1 MPNKKRFNLD
11 LLKNFWS
18 IAKLYWF
25 SEQKWRARG
34 LLLLVI
40 VLLATF
46 TVFNL
51 LLTNQRA
58 EFISALSAQDS
69 DRFWQSIIQFF
80 GTVVVAVPF
89 VSSYSF
95 VRQKLSIFWR
105 RWMTH
110 SFMKSYLGDRSF
122 YKISYHPEIDN
133 PDQRIAQDIKSFT
146 DQSLSFLV
154 IILNATFQLFGFSAL
169 LWSIS
174 KPLVFFVVIYAIA
187 GTVITTGV
195 FGKVLIGINF
205 EQLKREANFRFG
217 LIRIRE
223 NAESIAFYGGEKQEL
238 QQANHLFSDVFDN
251 FNRLIQWQLYL
262 DIFRNSYE
270 FITFALPSI
279 IIGRRV
285 LSGELE
291 IGVIT
296 QAGTAFV
303 IILSSLTL
311 IVTQLDRLTEFA
323 AGINRLSTFSAIIES
338 PPEVPEGEST
348 IDTFAIESSPGVP
361 EGESTIDTFAGELET
376 GRITKAGTAF
386 AVILSS
392 LTLIVNQLGRLR
404 EFAAGINRLSTSSVA
419 IESSSEVSE
428 GESTIDTFTIE
439 SSLEVPESESTIDTF
454 AIESSTEV
462 PEGESTI
469 DTVAKSGLALE
480 HLTLK
485 TPNYQRTLVRDI
497 SLEIPSGNGLL
508 IMGASG
514 SGKSSILR
522 AIAGLW
528 NSGTGAIYR
537 PKLNEILFLPQ
548 KPYMVLGSLRQQLLY
563 PQTNLDISDVEI
575 QQVLEKVN
583 LPELAE
589 RFGGLDAVENWSQ
602 VLSVGEQQRVA
613 FARLFLTKPNYVILD
628 EATSALDVPSEEL
641 LYQQLQETSTTF
653 ISVGHRP
660 TLKNYHQQLLEI
672 TADESWQLKPITT

>member
-1 MPNKKRFNLD
+1 MLNKKKFNLD

-18 IAKLYWF
+18 IAQLYWF

-40 VLLATF
+40 VLLGTF

-51 LLTNQRA
+51 FLTNQRA
-58 EFISALSAQDS
+58 EFISALSAQNP
-69 DRFWQSIIQFF
+69 DRFWRSIIEFF
-80 GTVVVAVPF
+80 STVVIAVPF

-95 VRQKLSIFWR
+95 FRQKLSIFWR

-110 SFMKSYLGDRSF
+110 SFMKNYLSDRSF
-122 YKISYHPEIDN
+122 YQISYHPEIDN

-146 DQSLSFLV
+146 DQSLRFLV
-154 IILNATFQLFGFSAL
+154 IILNAIFQLFGFSAL

-174 KPLVFFVVIYAIA
+174 KPLVFFVVGYAIA

-195 FGKVLIGINF
+195 FGKALVGINF

-223 NAESIAFYGGEKQEL
+223 HAESIAFYGGEEQEL
-238 QQANHLFSDVFDN
+238 QQATNLFTDVFNN
-251 FNRLIQWQLYL
+251 FNRLIKWELYL

-270 FITFALPSI
+270 FITWALPAI
-279 IIGRRV
+279 IIGPRV

-296 QAGTAFV
+296 QAATAFS
-303 IILSSLTL
+303 IILGSLTL
-311 IVTQLDRLTEFA
+311 IVNQLDRLTEFA
-323 AGINRLSTFSAIIES
+323 AGINRLSTFSVAIKS

-348 IDTFAIESSPGVP
+348 IDT
-361 EGESTIDTFAGELET
+361 
-376 GRITKAGTAF
+376 IT
-386 AVILSS
+386 
-392 LTLIVNQLGRLR
+392 NYRLG
-404 EFAAGINRLSTSSVA
+404 I
-419 IESSSEVSE
+419 
-428 GESTIDTFTIE
+428 
-439 SSLEVPESESTIDTF
+439 
-454 AIESSTEV
+454 
-462 PEGESTI
+462 
-469 DTVAKSGLALE
+469 E

-508 IMGASG
+508 IMGPSG

-522 AIAGLW
+522 AIAGFW

-537 PKLNEILFLPQ
+537 PELNEILFLPQ

-563 PQTNLDISDVEI
+563 PQTNLDISDIEI
-575 QQVLEKVN
+575 QEVLARVN
-583 LPELAE
+583 LAKLAE
-589 RFGGLDAVENWSQ
+589 RFGGLDVVENWSQ

-628 EATSALDVPSEEL
+628 EATSALDVPTEEI
-641 LYQQLQETSTTF
+641 LYQQLQETSITF

-672 TADESWQLKPITT
+672 TANESWKLKAITTLNKSP

>member
-1 MPNKKRFNLD
+1 MLNKKKFNLD

-18 IAKLYWF
+18 IAQLYWF

-40 VLLATF
+40 VLLGTF

-51 LLTNQRA
+51 FLTNQRA
-58 EFISALSAQDS
+58 EFISALSAQNPE
-69 DRFWQSIIQFF
+69 RFWRSIIGFF
-80 GTVVVAVPF
+80 STVVIAVPF

-95 VRQKLSIFWR
+95 FRQKLSVFWR

-110 SFMKSYLGDRSF
+110 SFMKNYLSDRSF
-122 YKISYHPEIDN
+122 YQISYHPEIDN

-146 DQSLSFLV
+146 DQSLRFLV
-154 IILNATFQLFGFSAL
+154 IILNAIFQLFGFSAL

-174 KPLVFFVVIYAIA
+174 KPLVFFVVGYAIA

-195 FGKVLIGINF
+195 FGKALVGINF

-223 NAESIAFYGGEKQEL
+223 NAESIAFYGGEEQEL
-238 QQANHLFSDVFDN
+238 QQATNLFTDVFNN
-251 FNRLIQWQLYL
+251 FNRLIKWELYL
-262 DIFRNSYE
+262 DIFRNSYD
-270 FITFALPSI
+270 FITWALPSI
-279 IIGRRV
+279 IIGPRV

-296 QAGTAFV
+296 QAATAFS
-303 IILSSLTL
+303 IILGSLTL
-311 IVTQLDRLTEFA
+311 IVNQLDRLTEFA
-323 AGINRLSTFSAIIES
+323 AGIDRLSTFSVAIKS

-348 IDTFAIESSPGVP
+348 VN
-361 EGESTIDTFAGELET
+361 TITN
-376 GRITKAGTAF
+376 
-386 AVILSS
+386 SC
-392 LTLIVNQLGRLR
+392 
-404 EFAAGINRLSTSSVA
+404 
-419 IESSSEVSE
+419 
-428 GESTIDTFTIE
+428 
-439 SSLEVPESESTIDTF
+439 
-454 AIESSTEV
+454 
-462 PEGESTI
+462 
-469 DTVAKSGLALE
+469 LALE
-480 HLTLK
+480 NLTLK

-508 IMGASG
+508 IMGPSG

-522 AIAGLW
+522 AIAGFW

-537 PKLNEILFLPQ
+537 PELNEILFLPQ

-563 PQTNLDISDVEI
+563 PQTNLDISDIEI
-575 QQVLEKVN
+575 QEVLARVN
-583 LPELAE
+583 LAKLAE
-589 RFGGLDAVENWSQ
+589 RFGGLDVVENWSQ

-628 EATSALDVPSEEL
+628 EATSALDVPTEEI
-641 LYQQLQETSTTF
+641 LYQQLQETSITF

-672 TADESWQLKPITT
+672 TANESWKLKAITTLNKRP

>member
-1 MPNKKRFNLD
+1 MLNKKKFNLD

-18 IAKLYWF
+18 IAQLYWF

-40 VLLATF
+40 VLLGTF

-51 LLTNQRA
+51 FLTNQRA
-58 EFISALSAQDS
+58 EFISALSAQNPE
-69 DRFWQSIIQFF
+69 RFWRSIIGFF
-80 GTVVVAVPF
+80 STVVIAVPF

-95 VRQKLSIFWR
+95 FRQKLSIFWR

-110 SFMKSYLGDRSF
+110 SFMKNYLSDRSF
-122 YKISYHPEIDN
+122 YQISYHPEIDN

-146 DQSLSFLV
+146 DQSLRFLV
-154 IILNATFQLFGFSAL
+154 IILNAIFQLFGFSAL

-174 KPLVFFVVIYAIA
+174 KPLVFFVVGYAIA

-195 FGKVLIGINF
+195 FGKALVGINF

-223 NAESIAFYGGEKQEL
+223 NAESIAFYGGEEQEL
-238 QQANHLFSDVFDN
+238 QQATNLFTDVFNN
-251 FNRLIQWQLYL
+251 FNRLIKWELYL
-262 DIFRNSYE
+262 DIFRNSYD
-270 FITFALPSI
+270 FITWALPSI
-279 IIGRRV
+279 IIGPRV

-296 QAGTAFV
+296 QAATAFS
-303 IILSSLTL
+303 IILGSLTL
-311 IVTQLDRLTEFA
+311 IVNQLDRLTEFA
-323 AGINRLSTFSAIIES
+323 AGINRLSTFSVAIKS

-348 IDTFAIESSPGVP
+348 IDTITNSCLGIE
-361 EGESTIDTFAGELET
+361 
-376 GRITKAGTAF
+376 
-386 AVILSS
+386 
-392 LTLIVNQLGRLR
+392 N
-404 EFAAGINRLSTSSVA
+404 
-419 IESSSEVSE
+419 
-428 GESTIDTFTIE
+428 
-439 SSLEVPESESTIDTF
+439 
-454 AIESSTEV
+454 
-462 PEGESTI
+462 
-469 DTVAKSGLALE
+469 
-480 HLTLK
+480 LTLK

-508 IMGASG
+508 IMGPSG

-522 AIAGLW
+522 AIAGFW

-537 PKLNEILFLPQ
+537 PELNEILFLPQ

-563 PQTNLDISDVEI
+563 PQTNLDISDIEI
-575 QQVLEKVN
+575 QEVLEKVN
-583 LPELAE
+583 LAKLAE
-589 RFGGLDAVENWSQ
+589 RFGGLDVVENWSQ

-628 EATSALDVPSEEL
+628 EATSALDVPTEEI
-641 LYQQLQETSTTF
+641 LYQQLQETSITF

-672 TADESWQLKPITT
+672 TANESWKLKAITTLNKSP

>member
-1 MPNKKRFNLD
+1 MLNKKKFNLD

-40 VLLATF
+40 VLLGTF

-51 LLTNQRA
+51 FLTNQRA
-58 EFISALSAQDS
+58 EFISALSAQNPE
-69 DRFWQSIIQFF
+69 RFWRSIIGFF
-80 GTVVVAVPF
+80 STVVIAVPF

-95 VRQKLSIFWR
+95 FRQKLSVFWR

-110 SFMKSYLGDRSF
+110 SFMKNYLSDRSF
-122 YKISYHPEIDN
+122 YQISYHPEIDN

-146 DQSLSFLV
+146 DQSLRFLI
-154 IILNATFQLFGFSAL
+154 IILNAIFQLFGFSAL

-174 KPLVFFVVIYAIA
+174 KPLVCFVVAYAIA

-195 FGKVLIGINF
+195 FGKALVGINF

-223 NAESIAFYGGEKQEL
+223 NAESIAFYGGEEQEL
-238 QQANHLFSDVFDN
+238 QQATNLFTDVFNN
-251 FNRLIQWQLYL
+251 FNRLIKWELYL
-262 DIFRNSYE
+262 DIFRNSYD
-270 FITFALPSI
+270 FITWALPSI
-279 IIGRRV
+279 IIGPRV

-296 QAGTAFV
+296 QAATAFS
-303 IILSSLTL
+303 IILGSLTL
-311 IVTQLDRLTEFA
+311 IVNQLDRLTEFA
-323 AGINRLSTFSAIIES
+323 AGINRLSTFSVAIKS

-348 IDTFAIESSPGVP
+348 IDT
-361 EGESTIDTFAGELET
+361 
-376 GRITKAGTAF
+376 IT
-386 AVILSS
+386 
-392 LTLIVNQLGRLR
+392 NYRLG
-404 EFAAGINRLSTSSVA
+404 I
-419 IESSSEVSE
+419 
-428 GESTIDTFTIE
+428 
-439 SSLEVPESESTIDTF
+439 
-454 AIESSTEV
+454 
-462 PEGESTI
+462 
-469 DTVAKSGLALE
+469 E

-508 IMGASG
+508 IMGPSG

-537 PKLNEILFLPQ
+537 PELNEILFLPQ

-563 PQTNLDISDVEI
+563 PQTNLDISDIEI
-575 QQVLEKVN
+575 QEVLEKVN
-583 LPELAE
+583 LAKLAE
-589 RFGGLDAVENWSQ
+589 RFGGLDVVENWSQ

-628 EATSALDVPSEEL
+628 EATSALDVPTEEI
-641 LYQQLQETSTTF
+641 LYQQLQETSITF

-672 TADESWQLKPITT
+672 TANESWKLKAITTLNKRP

>member
-1 MPNKKRFNLD
+1 MLNKKKFNLD

-18 IAKLYWF
+18 IAQLYWF

-40 VLLATF
+40 VLLGTF

-51 LLTNQRA
+51 FLTNQRA
-58 EFISALSAQDS
+58 EFISALSAQNPE
-69 DRFWQSIIQFF
+69 RFWRSIIGFF
-80 GTVVVAVPF
+80 STVVIAVPF

-95 VRQKLSIFWR
+95 FRQKLSVFWR

-110 SFMKSYLGDRSF
+110 SFMKNYLSDRSF
-122 YKISYHPEIDN
+122 YQISYHPEIDN

-146 DQSLSFLV
+146 DQSLRFLV
-154 IILNATFQLFGFSAL
+154 IILNAIFQLFGFSAL

-174 KPLVFFVVIYAIA
+174 KPLVFFVVGYAIA

-195 FGKVLIGINF
+195 FGKALVGINF

-223 NAESIAFYGGEKQEL
+223 HAESIAFYGGEEQEL
-238 QQANHLFSDVFDN
+238 QQATNLFTDVFNN
-251 FNRLIQWQLYL
+251 FNRLIKWELYL
-262 DIFRNSYE
+262 DIFRNSYD
-270 FITFALPSI
+270 FITWALPSI
-279 IIGRRV
+279 IIGPRV

-296 QAGTAFV
+296 QAATAFS
-303 IILSSLTL
+303 IILGSLTL
-311 IVTQLDRLTEFA
+311 IVNQLDRLTEFA
-323 AGINRLSTFSAIIES
+323 AGINRLSTFSVAIKS

-348 IDTFAIESSPGVP
+348 VDT
-361 EGESTIDTFAGELET
+361 
-376 GRITKAGTAF
+376 ITN
-386 AVILSS
+386 SW
-392 LTLIVNQLGRLR
+392 LG
-404 EFAAGINRLSTSSVA
+404 I
-419 IESSSEVSE
+419 
-428 GESTIDTFTIE
+428 
-439 SSLEVPESESTIDTF
+439 
-454 AIESSTEV
+454 
-462 PEGESTI
+462 
-469 DTVAKSGLALE
+469 E

-508 IMGASG
+508 IMGPSG

-522 AIAGLW
+522 AIAGFW

-537 PKLNEILFLPQ
+537 PELNEILFLPQ

-563 PQTNLDISDVEI
+563 PQTNLDISDIEI
-575 QQVLEKVN
+575 QEVLEKVN
-583 LPELAE
+583 LAKLAE
-589 RFGGLDAVENWSQ
+589 RFGGLDVVENWSQ

-628 EATSALDVPSEEL
+628 EATSALDVPTEEI
-641 LYQQLQETSTTF
+641 LYQQLQETSITF

-672 TADESWQLKPITT
+672 TANESWKLKAITTLNKRP

>member
-1 MPNKKRFNLD
+1 MLNKKKINLD

-18 IAKLYWF
+18 IAQLYWF
-25 SEQKWRARG
+25 SEQKWLARG

-40 VLLATF
+40 VLLGTF

-51 LLTNQRA
+51 FLTNQRA
-58 EFISALSAQDS
+58 EFISALSSQNPE
-69 DRFWQSIIQFF
+69 RFWRSIIQFF
-80 GTVVVAVPF
+80 GAVVIAVPF

-95 VRQKLSIFWR
+95 VRQKLSVFWR
-105 RWMTH
+105 RWMTE
-110 SFMKSYLGDRSF
+110 SFMESYLRDRSF

-154 IILNATFQLFGFSAL
+154 ITLNAIFQLFGFSTL

-174 KPLVFFVVIYAIA
+174 KPLVFFVIAYAIA

-195 FGKVLIGINF
+195 FGKVLVEINF

-217 LIRIRE
+217 LIRVRE
-223 NAESIAFYGGEKQEL
+223 NSESIAFYRGEKQEL
-238 QQANHLFSDVFDN
+238 QQAKNIFNDVFNN

-279 IIGRRV
+279 IIGPRV

-296 QAGTAFV
+296 QAGVAFS
-303 IILSSLTL
+303 IILSSLTV
-311 IVTQLDRLTEFA
+311 IVSQLDRLTEFA
-323 AGINRLSTFSAIIES
+323 AGINRLSTFSEAI
-338 PPEVPEGEST
+338 
-348 IDTFAIESSPGVP
+348 
-361 EGESTIDTFAGELET
+361 
-376 GRITKAGTAF
+376 
-386 AVILSS
+386 
-392 LTLIVNQLGRLR
+392 Q
-404 EFAAGINRLSTSSVA
+404 
-419 IESSSEVSE
+419 
-428 GESTIDTFTIE
+428 
-439 SSLEVPESESTIDTF
+439 
-454 AIESSTEV
+454 SSTEV
-462 PEGESTI
+462 PKGELAI
-469 DTVAKSGLALE
+469 DTITNSCLALE

-485 TPNYQRTLVRDI
+485 TPNYQRTLFRDI
-497 SLEIPSGNGLL
+497 SLEIKPGDGLL
-508 IMGASG
+508 IMGPSG
-514 SGKSSILR
+514 CGKSSILR

-563 PQTNLDISDVEI
+563 PQSNLNISDVKI
-575 QQVLEKVN
+575 QEVLEKVN
-583 LPELAE
+583 LTKLAE
-589 RFGGLDAVENWSQ
+589 RFGGLDAEENWSQ

-613 FARLFLTKPNYVILD
+613 FTRLLLTQPKYVILD
-628 EATSALDVPSEEL
+628 EATSALDVPTEEI
-641 LYQQLQETSTTF
+641 LYKQLQETSITF

-660 TLKNYHQQLLEI
+660 TLKKYHQQLLEI
-672 TADESWQLKPITT
+672 TANESWQLKPIITLDKR

>member
-1 MPNKKRFNLD
+1 MVNKGKITLIIAKNMLKKKRFNLD
-11 LLKNFWS
+11 LLKDFWS

-69 DRFWQSIIQFF
+69 DRFWRSIIEFF

-122 YKISYHPEIDN
+122 YKISYDQEIDN

-146 DQSLSFLV
+146 DQSLSFF
-154 IILNATFQLFGFSAL
+154 ITILNAIFQLFGFSAL

-174 KPLVFFVVIYAIA
+174 KPLVFFVIIYAVA

-195 FGKVLIGINF
+195 FGKVLVGINF

-217 LIRIRE
+217 LIRVRE

-238 QQANHLFSDVFDN
+238 QQANNLFADVFDN
-251 FNRLIQWQLYL
+251 FNRLIKWQLYL

-296 QAGTAFV
+296 QAGTAFA

-311 IVTQLDRLTEFA
+311 IVSQLDRLTEFA
-323 AGINRLSTFSAIIES
+323 AGINRLSSFSAAIES

-348 IDTFAIESSPGVP
+348 IDTV
-361 EGESTIDTFAGELET
+361 T
-376 GRITKAGTAF
+376 
-386 AVILSS
+386 
-392 LTLIVNQLGRLR
+392 N
-404 EFAAGINRLSTSSVA
+404 
-419 IESSSEVSE
+419 
-428 GESTIDTFTIE
+428 
-439 SSLEVPESESTIDTF
+439 
-454 AIESSTEV
+454 
-462 PEGESTI
+462 
-469 DTVAKSGLALE
+469 SGLALE

-537 PKLNEILFLPQ
+537 PKSNEILFLPQ

-563 PQTNLDISDVEI
+563 PQTNLDISDAEI
-575 QQVLEKVN
+575 KQVLERVN

-602 VLSVGEQQRVA
+602 VLSVGEQQRIA

-641 LYQQLQETSTTF
+641 LYQQLQRTSTTF

-672 TADESWQLKPITT
+672 TANESWQLKPITT

>member
-1 MPNKKRFNLD
+1 MLNKKKFNLY

-18 IAKLYWF
+18 IAQLYWF

-40 VLLATF
+40 VLLGTF

-51 LLTNQRA
+51 FLTNQRA
-58 EFISALSAQDS
+58 EFISALSAQNPE
-69 DRFWQSIIQFF
+69 RFWRSIIGFF
-80 GTVVVAVPF
+80 STVVIAVPF

-95 VRQKLSIFWR
+95 FRQKLSIFWR

-110 SFMKSYLGDRSF
+110 SFMKNYLSDRSF
-122 YKISYHPEIDN
+122 YQISYHPEIDN

-146 DQSLSFLV
+146 DQSLRFLV
-154 IILNATFQLFGFSAL
+154 IILNAIFQLFGFSAL

-174 KPLVFFVVIYAIA
+174 KPLVFFVVGYAIA

-195 FGKVLIGINF
+195 FGKALVGINF

-223 NAESIAFYGGEKQEL
+223 NAESIAFYGGEEQEL
-238 QQANHLFSDVFDN
+238 QQATNLFTDVFNN
-251 FNRLIQWQLYL
+251 FNRLIKWELYL
-262 DIFRNSYE
+262 DIFRNSYD
-270 FITFALPSI
+270 FITWALPSI
-279 IIGRRV
+279 IIGPRV

-296 QAGTAFV
+296 QAATAFS
-303 IILSSLTL
+303 IILGSLTL
-311 IVTQLDRLTEFA
+311 IVNQLDRLTEFA
-323 AGINRLSTFSAIIES
+323 AGINRLSTFSVAIKS

-348 IDTFAIESSPGVP
+348 IDT
-361 EGESTIDTFAGELET
+361 
-376 GRITKAGTAF
+376 IT
-386 AVILSS
+386 
-392 LTLIVNQLGRLR
+392 NYRLG
-404 EFAAGINRLSTSSVA
+404 I
-419 IESSSEVSE
+419 
-428 GESTIDTFTIE
+428 
-439 SSLEVPESESTIDTF
+439 
-454 AIESSTEV
+454 
-462 PEGESTI
+462 
-469 DTVAKSGLALE
+469 E

-508 IMGASG
+508 IMGPSG

-522 AIAGLW
+522 AIAGFW

-537 PKLNEILFLPQ
+537 PELNEILFLPQ

-563 PQTNLDISDVEI
+563 PQTNLDISDIEI
-575 QQVLEKVN
+575 QEVLEKVN
-583 LPELAE
+583 LAKLAE
-589 RFGGLDAVENWSQ
+589 RFGGLDVVENWSQ

-628 EATSALDVPSEEL
+628 EATSALDVPTEEI
-641 LYQQLQETSTTF
+641 LYQQLQETSITF

-672 TADESWQLKPITT
+672 TANESWKLKAITTLNKSP

>member
-1 MPNKKRFNLD
+1 MLNKKKFNLD

-18 IAKLYWF
+18 IAQLYWF

-40 VLLATF
+40 VLLGTF

-51 LLTNQRA
+51 FLTNQRA
-58 EFISALSAQDS
+58 EFISALSAQNPE
-69 DRFWQSIIQFF
+69 RFWRSIIEFF
-80 GTVVVAVPF
+80 STVVIAVPF

-95 VRQKLSIFWR
+95 FRQKLSVFWR

-110 SFMKSYLGDRSF
+110 SFMKNYLSDRSF
-122 YKISYHPEIDN
+122 YQISYHPEIDN

-146 DQSLSFLV
+146 DQSLRFLV
-154 IILNATFQLFGFSAL
+154 IILNAIFQLFGFSAL

-174 KPLVFFVVIYAIA
+174 KPLVFFVVGYAIA

-195 FGKVLIGINF
+195 FGKALVGINF

-223 NAESIAFYGGEKQEL
+223 NAESIAFYGGEEQEL
-238 QQANHLFSDVFDN
+238 QQATNLFTDVFNN
-251 FNRLIQWQLYL
+251 FNRLIKWELYL
-262 DIFRNSYE
+262 DIFRNSYD
-270 FITFALPSI
+270 FITWALPSI
-279 IIGRRV
+279 IIGPRV

-296 QAGTAFV
+296 QAATAFS
-303 IILSSLTL
+303 IILGSLTL
-311 IVTQLDRLTEFA
+311 IVNQLDRLTEFA
-323 AGINRLSTFSAIIES
+323 AGINRLSTFSVAIKS

-348 IDTFAIESSPGVP
+348 IDT
-361 EGESTIDTFAGELET
+361 
-376 GRITKAGTAF
+376 IT
-386 AVILSS
+386 
-392 LTLIVNQLGRLR
+392 NYRLG
-404 EFAAGINRLSTSSVA
+404 I
-419 IESSSEVSE
+419 
-428 GESTIDTFTIE
+428 
-439 SSLEVPESESTIDTF
+439 
-454 AIESSTEV
+454 
-462 PEGESTI
+462 
-469 DTVAKSGLALE
+469 E

-508 IMGASG
+508 IMGPSG

-522 AIAGLW
+522 AIAGFW

-537 PKLNEILFLPQ
+537 PELNEILFLPQ

-563 PQTNLDISDVEI
+563 PQTNLDISDIEI
-575 QQVLEKVN
+575 QEVLARVN
-583 LPELAE
+583 LAKLAE
-589 RFGGLDAVENWSQ
+589 RFGGLDVVENWSQ

-628 EATSALDVPSEEL
+628 EATSALDVPTEEI
-641 LYQQLQETSTTF
+641 LYQQLQETSITF

-672 TADESWQLKPITT
+672 TANESWKLKAITTLNKRP

>member
-1 MPNKKRFNLD
+1 MLNKKKFNLD

-40 VLLATF
+40 VLLGTF

-51 LLTNQRA
+51 FLTNQRA
-58 EFISALSAQDS
+58 EFISALSAQNPE
-69 DRFWQSIIQFF
+69 RFWRSIIGFF
-80 GTVVVAVPF
+80 STVVIAVPF

-95 VRQKLSIFWR
+95 FRQKLSVFWR

-110 SFMKSYLGDRSF
+110 SFMKNYLSDRSF
-122 YKISYHPEIDN
+122 YQISYHPEIDN

-146 DQSLSFLV
+146 DQSLRFLV
-154 IILNATFQLFGFSAL
+154 IILNAIFQLFGFSAL

-174 KPLVFFVVIYAIA
+174 KPLVFFVVGYAIA

-195 FGKVLIGINF
+195 FGKALVGINF

-223 NAESIAFYGGEKQEL
+223 NAESIAFYGGEEQEL
-238 QQANHLFSDVFDN
+238 QQATNLFTDVFNN
-251 FNRLIQWQLYL
+251 FNRLIKWELYL
-262 DIFRNSYE
+262 DIFRNSYD
-270 FITFALPSI
+270 FITWALPSI
-279 IIGRRV
+279 IIGPRV

-296 QAGTAFV
+296 QAATAFS
-303 IILSSLTL
+303 IILGSLTL
-311 IVTQLDRLTEFA
+311 IVNQLDRLTEFA
-323 AGINRLSTFSAIIES
+323 AGINRLSTFSVAIKS

-348 IDTFAIESSPGVP
+348 IDT
-361 EGESTIDTFAGELET
+361 
-376 GRITKAGTAF
+376 IT
-386 AVILSS
+386 
-392 LTLIVNQLGRLR
+392 NYRLG
-404 EFAAGINRLSTSSVA
+404 I
-419 IESSSEVSE
+419 
-428 GESTIDTFTIE
+428 
-439 SSLEVPESESTIDTF
+439 
-454 AIESSTEV
+454 
-462 PEGESTI
+462 
-469 DTVAKSGLALE
+469 E

-508 IMGASG
+508 IMGPSG

-522 AIAGLW
+522 AIAGFW

-537 PKLNEILFLPQ
+537 PELNEILFLPQ

-563 PQTNLDISDVEI
+563 PQTNLDISDIEI
-575 QQVLEKVN
+575 QEVLEKVN
-583 LPELAE
+583 LAKLAE
-589 RFGGLDAVENWSQ
+589 RFGGLDVVENWSQ

-628 EATSALDVPSEEL
+628 EATSALDVPTEEI
-641 LYQQLQETSTTF
+641 LYQQLQETSITF

-672 TADESWQLKPITT
+672 TANESWKLKAITTLNKRP

>member
-1 MPNKKRFNLD
+1 MLNKKKFNLD

-40 VLLATF
+40 VLLGTF

-51 LLTNQRA
+51 FLTNQRA
-58 EFISALSAQDS
+58 EFISALSAQNPE
-69 DRFWQSIIQFF
+69 RFWRSIIGFF
-80 GTVVVAVPF
+80 STVVIAVPF

-95 VRQKLSIFWR
+95 FRQKLSVFWR

-110 SFMKSYLGDRSF
+110 SFMKNYLSDRSF
-122 YKISYHPEIDN
+122 YQISYHPEIDN

-146 DQSLSFLV
+146 DQSLRFLV
-154 IILNATFQLFGFSAL
+154 IILNAIFQLFGFSAL

-174 KPLVFFVVIYAIA
+174 KPLVFFVVGYAIA

-195 FGKVLIGINF
+195 FGKALVGINF

-223 NAESIAFYGGEKQEL
+223 NAESIAFYGGEEQEL
-238 QQANHLFSDVFDN
+238 QQATNLFTDVFNN
-251 FNRLIQWQLYL
+251 FNRLIKWELYL
-262 DIFRNSYE
+262 DIFRNSYD
-270 FITFALPSI
+270 FITWALPSI
-279 IIGRRV
+279 IIGPRV

-296 QAGTAFV
+296 QAATAFS
-303 IILSSLTL
+303 IILGSLTL
-311 IVTQLDRLTEFA
+311 IVNQLDRLTEFA
-323 AGINRLSTFSAIIES
+323 AGINRLSTFSVAIKS

-348 IDTFAIESSPGVP
+348 IDT
-361 EGESTIDTFAGELET
+361 
-376 GRITKAGTAF
+376 ITN
-386 AVILSS
+386 SC
-392 LTLIVNQLGRLR
+392 LG
-404 EFAAGINRLSTSSVA
+404 I
-419 IESSSEVSE
+419 
-428 GESTIDTFTIE
+428 
-439 SSLEVPESESTIDTF
+439 
-454 AIESSTEV
+454 
-462 PEGESTI
+462 
-469 DTVAKSGLALE
+469 E

-508 IMGASG
+508 IMGPSG

-522 AIAGLW
+522 AIAGFW

-537 PKLNEILFLPQ
+537 PELNEILFLPQ

-563 PQTNLDISDVEI
+563 PQTNLDISDIEI
-575 QQVLEKVN
+575 QEVLARVN
-583 LPELAE
+583 LAKLAE
-589 RFGGLDAVENWSQ
+589 RFGGLDVVENWSQ

-628 EATSALDVPSEEL
+628 EATSALDVPTEEI
-641 LYQQLQETSTTF
+641 LYQQLQETSITF
-653 ISVGHRP
+653 ISVGHRR

-672 TADESWQLKPITT
+672 TANESWKLKAITT

>member
-1 MPNKKRFNLD
+1 MLNKKKFNLD

-18 IAKLYWF
+18 IAQLYWF

-40 VLLATF
+40 VLLGTF

-51 LLTNQRA
+51 FLTNQRA
-58 EFISALSAQDS
+58 EFISALSAQNP
-69 DRFWQSIIQFF
+69 DRFWRSIIEFF
-80 GTVVVAVPF
+80 STVVIAVPF

-95 VRQKLSIFWR
+95 FRQKLSIFWR

-110 SFMKSYLGDRSF
+110 SFMKNYLSDRSF
-122 YKISYHPEIDN
+122 YQISYHPEIDN

-146 DQSLSFLV
+146 DQSLRFLV
-154 IILNATFQLFGFSAL
+154 IILNAIFQLFGFSAL

-174 KPLVFFVVIYAIA
+174 KPLVFFVVGYAIA

-195 FGKVLIGINF
+195 FGKALVGINF

-223 NAESIAFYGGEKQEL
+223 NAESIAFYGGEEQEL
-238 QQANHLFSDVFDN
+238 QQATNLFTDVFNN
-251 FNRLIQWQLYL
+251 FNRLIKWELYL
-262 DIFRNSYE
+262 DIFRNSYD
-270 FITFALPSI
+270 FITWALPSI
-279 IIGRRV
+279 IIGPRV

-296 QAGTAFV
+296 QAATAFS
-303 IILSSLTL
+303 IILGSLTL
-311 IVTQLDRLTEFA
+311 IVNQLDRLTEFA
-323 AGINRLSTFSAIIES
+323 AGINRLSTFSVAIKS

-348 IDTFAIESSPGVP
+348 IDT
-361 EGESTIDTFAGELET
+361 
-376 GRITKAGTAF
+376 ITN
-386 AVILSS
+386 SC
-392 LTLIVNQLGRLR
+392 LG
-404 EFAAGINRLSTSSVA
+404 I
-419 IESSSEVSE
+419 
-428 GESTIDTFTIE
+428 
-439 SSLEVPESESTIDTF
+439 
-454 AIESSTEV
+454 
-462 PEGESTI
+462 
-469 DTVAKSGLALE
+469 E

-508 IMGASG
+508 IMGPSG

-522 AIAGLW
+522 AIAGFW

-537 PKLNEILFLPQ
+537 PELNEILFLPQ

-563 PQTNLDISDVEI
+563 PQTNLDISDIEI
-575 QQVLEKVN
+575 QEVLERVN
-583 LPELAE
+583 LAKLAE
-589 RFGGLDAVENWSQ
+589 RFGGLDVVENWSQ

-628 EATSALDVPSEEL
+628 EATSALDVPTEEI
-641 LYQQLQETSTTF
+641 LYQQLQETSITF

-672 TADESWQLKPITT
+672 TANESWKLKAITTLNKRP

>member
-1 MPNKKRFNLD
+1 MLKKKRFNLD
-11 LLKNFWS
+11 LLKDFWS

-58 EFISALSAQDS
+58 EFISALSGQDS
-69 DRFWQSIIQFF
+69 DRFWRSIIEFF

-122 YKISYHPEIDN
+122 YKISYDQEIDN

-154 IILNATFQLFGFSAL
+154 TILNAIFQLFGFSAL

-174 KPLVFFVVIYAIA
+174 KPLVFFVVIYAVA

-195 FGKVLIGINF
+195 FGKVLVGINF

-217 LIRIRE
+217 LIRVRE

-238 QQANHLFSDVFDN
+238 QQANNLFADVFDN
-251 FNRLIQWQLYL
+251 FNRLIKWQLYL

-296 QAGTAFV
+296 QAGTAFA

-311 IVTQLDRLTEFA
+311 IVSQLDRLTEFA
-323 AGINRLSTFSAIIES
+323 AGINRLSSFSAAIES

-348 IDTFAIESSPGVP
+348 IDTVA
-361 EGESTIDTFAGELET
+361 
-376 GRITKAGTAF
+376 
-386 AVILSS
+386 
-392 LTLIVNQLGRLR
+392 
-404 EFAAGINRLSTSSVA
+404 TSH
-419 IESSSEVSE
+419 
-428 GESTIDTFTIE
+428 
-439 SSLEVPESESTIDTF
+439 
-454 AIESSTEV
+454 
-462 PEGESTI
+462 
-469 DTVAKSGLALE
+469 LALE

-537 PKLNEILFLPQ
+537 PKSNEILFLPQ

-563 PQTNLDISDVEI
+563 PQTNVDISDVEI
-575 QQVLEKVN
+575 QQVLERVN
-583 LPELAE
+583 IPQLAE
-589 RFGGLDAVENWSQ
+589 RFGGLDAVENWGQ
-602 VLSVGEQQRVA
+602 VLSVGEQQRIA

-641 LYQQLQETSTTF
+641 LYQQLQGTSTTF

-672 TADESWQLKPITT
+672 TANESWQLKPIAT

>member
-1 MPNKKRFNLD
+1 MLNKKKFNLD

-40 VLLATF
+40 VLLGTF

-51 LLTNQRA
+51 FLTNQRA
-58 EFISALSAQDS
+58 EFISALSAQNPE
-69 DRFWQSIIQFF
+69 RFWRSIIGFF
-80 GTVVVAVPF
+80 STVVIAVPF

-95 VRQKLSIFWR
+95 FRQKLSVFWR

-110 SFMKSYLGDRSF
+110 SFMKNYLSDRSF
-122 YKISYHPEIDN
+122 YQISYHPEIDN

-146 DQSLSFLV
+146 DQSLRFLV
-154 IILNATFQLFGFSAL
+154 IILNAIFQLFGFSAL

-174 KPLVFFVVIYAIA
+174 KPLVFFVVGYAIA

-195 FGKVLIGINF
+195 FGKALVGINF

-223 NAESIAFYGGEKQEL
+223 NAESIAFYGGEEQEL
-238 QQANHLFSDVFDN
+238 QQATNLFTDVFNN
-251 FNRLIQWQLYL
+251 FNRLIKWELYL
-262 DIFRNSYE
+262 DIFRNSYD
-270 FITFALPSI
+270 FITWALPSI
-279 IIGRRV
+279 IIGPRV

-296 QAGTAFV
+296 QAATAFS
-303 IILSSLTL
+303 IILGSLTL
-311 IVTQLDRLTEFA
+311 IVNQLDRLTEFA
-323 AGINRLSTFSAIIES
+323 AGINRLSTFSVAIKS

-348 IDTFAIESSPGVP
+348 IDT
-361 EGESTIDTFAGELET
+361 
-376 GRITKAGTAF
+376 ITN
-386 AVILSS
+386 SW
-392 LTLIVNQLGRLR
+392 LG
-404 EFAAGINRLSTSSVA
+404 I
-419 IESSSEVSE
+419 
-428 GESTIDTFTIE
+428 
-439 SSLEVPESESTIDTF
+439 
-454 AIESSTEV
+454 
-462 PEGESTI
+462 
-469 DTVAKSGLALE
+469 E

-508 IMGASG
+508 IMGPSG

-522 AIAGLW
+522 AIAGFW

-537 PKLNEILFLPQ
+537 PELNEILFLPQ

-563 PQTNLDISDVEI
+563 PQTNLDISDIEI
-575 QQVLEKVN
+575 QEVLERVN
-583 LPELAE
+583 LAKLAE
-589 RFGGLDAVENWSQ
+589 RFGGLDVVENWSQ

-628 EATSALDVPSEEL
+628 EATSALDVPTEEI
-641 LYQQLQETSTTF
+641 LYQQLQETSITF

-672 TADESWQLKPITT
+672 TANESWKLKAITTLNKRP

>member
-1 MPNKKRFNLD
+1 MLNKKKINLD

-18 IAKLYWF
+18 IAQLYWF

-40 VLLATF
+40 VLLGTF

-51 LLTNQRA
+51 FLTNQRA
-58 EFISALSAQDS
+58 EFISALSAQNPE
-69 DRFWQSIIQFF
+69 RFWRSIIGFF
-80 GTVVVAVPF
+80 STVVIAVPF

-95 VRQKLSIFWR
+95 FRQKLSVFWR

-110 SFMKSYLGDRSF
+110 SFMKNYLSDRSF
-122 YKISYHPEIDN
+122 YQISYHPEIDN

-146 DQSLSFLV
+146 DQSLRFLV
-154 IILNATFQLFGFSAL
+154 IILNAIFQLFGFSAL

-174 KPLVFFVVIYAIA
+174 KPLVFFVVGYAIA

-195 FGKVLIGINF
+195 FGKALVGINF

-223 NAESIAFYGGEKQEL
+223 NAESIAFYGGEEQEL
-238 QQANHLFSDVFDN
+238 QQATNLFTDVFNN
-251 FNRLIQWQLYL
+251 FNRLIKWELYL
-262 DIFRNSYE
+262 DIFRNSYD
-270 FITFALPSI
+270 FITWALPSI
-279 IIGRRV
+279 IIGPRV

-296 QAGTAFV
+296 QAATAFS
-303 IILSSLTL
+303 IILGSLTL
-311 IVTQLDRLTEFA
+311 IVNQLDRLTEFA
-323 AGINRLSTFSAIIES
+323 AGINRLSTFSVAIKS

-348 IDTFAIESSPGVP
+348 IDT
-361 EGESTIDTFAGELET
+361 
-376 GRITKAGTAF
+376 IT
-386 AVILSS
+386 
-392 LTLIVNQLGRLR
+392 NYRLG
-404 EFAAGINRLSTSSVA
+404 I
-419 IESSSEVSE
+419 
-428 GESTIDTFTIE
+428 
-439 SSLEVPESESTIDTF
+439 
-454 AIESSTEV
+454 
-462 PEGESTI
+462 
-469 DTVAKSGLALE
+469 E

-508 IMGASG
+508 IMGPSG

-522 AIAGLW
+522 AIAGFW

-537 PKLNEILFLPQ
+537 PELNEILFLPQ

-563 PQTNLDISDVEI
+563 PQTNLDISDIEI
-575 QQVLEKVN
+575 QEVLARVN
-583 LPELAE
+583 LAKLAE
-589 RFGGLDAVENWSQ
+589 RFGGLDVVENWSQ

-628 EATSALDVPSEEL
+628 EATSALDVPTEEI
-641 LYQQLQETSTTF
+641 LYQQLQETSITF

-672 TADESWQLKPITT
+672 TANESWKLKAITTLNKRP

>member
-1 MPNKKRFNLD
+1 MLNKKKFNLD

-18 IAKLYWF
+18 IAQLYWF

-40 VLLATF
+40 VLLGTF

-51 LLTNQRA
+51 FLTNQRA
-58 EFISALSAQDS
+58 EFISALSAQNP
-69 DRFWQSIIQFF
+69 DRFWRSIIEFF
-80 GTVVVAVPF
+80 STVVIAVPF

-95 VRQKLSIFWR
+95 FRQKLSIFWR

-110 SFMKSYLGDRSF
+110 SFMKNYLSDRSF
-122 YKISYHPEIDN
+122 YQISYHPEIDN

-146 DQSLSFLV
+146 DQSLRFLV
-154 IILNATFQLFGFSAL
+154 IILNAIFQLFGFSAL

-174 KPLVFFVVIYAIA
+174 KPLVFFVVGYAIA

-195 FGKVLIGINF
+195 FGKALVGINF

-223 NAESIAFYGGEKQEL
+223 HAESIAFYGGEEQEL
-238 QQANHLFSDVFDN
+238 QQITNLFTDVFNN
-251 FNRLIQWQLYL
+251 FNRLIKWELYL

-270 FITFALPSI
+270 FITFALPAI
-279 IIGRRV
+279 IIGPRV

-296 QAGTAFV
+296 QAATAFS
-303 IILSSLTL
+303 IILGSLTL
-311 IVTQLDRLTEFA
+311 IVNQLDKLTEFA
-323 AGINRLSTFSAIIES
+323 AGINRLSTFSVAIKS
-338 PPEVPEGEST
+338 TPEVPEGEST
-348 IDTFAIESSPGVP
+348 VDT
-361 EGESTIDTFAGELET
+361 
-376 GRITKAGTAF
+376 ITN
-386 AVILSS
+386 SW
-392 LTLIVNQLGRLR
+392 LG
-404 EFAAGINRLSTSSVA
+404 I
-419 IESSSEVSE
+419 
-428 GESTIDTFTIE
+428 
-439 SSLEVPESESTIDTF
+439 
-454 AIESSTEV
+454 
-462 PEGESTI
+462 
-469 DTVAKSGLALE
+469 E

-508 IMGASG
+508 IMGPSG

-522 AIAGLW
+522 AIAGFW

-537 PKLNEILFLPQ
+537 PELNEILFLPQ

-563 PQTNLDISDVEI
+563 PQTNLDISDIEI
-575 QQVLEKVN
+575 QEVLERVN
-583 LPELAE
+583 LAKLAE
-589 RFGGLDAVENWSQ
+589 RFGGLDVVENWSQ

-628 EATSALDVPSEEL
+628 EATSALDVPTEEI
-641 LYQQLQETSTTF
+641 LYQQLQETSITF

-672 TADESWQLKPITT
+672 TANESWKLKAITTLNKSP

>member
-1 MPNKKRFNLD
+1 FNLD

-18 IAKLYWF
+18 IAQLYWF

-40 VLLATF
+40 VLLGTF

-51 LLTNQRA
+51 FLTNQRA
-58 EFISALSAQDS
+58 EFISALSAQNPE
-69 DRFWQSIIQFF
+69 RFWRSIIGFF
-80 GTVVVAVPF
+80 STVVIAVPF

-95 VRQKLSIFWR
+95 FRQKLSVFWR

-110 SFMKSYLGDRSF
+110 SFMKNYLSDRSF
-122 YKISYHPEIDN
+122 YQISYHPEIDN

-146 DQSLSFLV
+146 DQSLRFLV
-154 IILNATFQLFGFSAL
+154 IILNAIFQLFGFSAL

-174 KPLVFFVVIYAIA
+174 KPLVFFVVGYAIA

-195 FGKVLIGINF
+195 FGKALVGINF

-223 NAESIAFYGGEKQEL
+223 NAESIAFYGGEEQEL
-238 QQANHLFSDVFDN
+238 QQATNLFTDVFNN
-251 FNRLIQWQLYL
+251 FNRLIKWELYL

-270 FITFALPSI
+270 FITWALPSI
-279 IIGRRV
+279 IIGPRV

-296 QAGTAFV
+296 QAATAFS
-303 IILSSLTL
+303 IILGSLTL
-311 IVTQLDRLTEFA
+311 IVNQLDRLTEFA
-323 AGINRLSTFSAIIES
+323 AGINRLSTFSVAIKS
-338 PPEVPEGEST
+338 TPEVPEGEST
-348 IDTFAIESSPGVP
+348 VDT
-361 EGESTIDTFAGELET
+361 
-376 GRITKAGTAF
+376 ITN
-386 AVILSS
+386 SW
-392 LTLIVNQLGRLR
+392 LG
-404 EFAAGINRLSTSSVA
+404 I
-419 IESSSEVSE
+419 
-428 GESTIDTFTIE
+428 
-439 SSLEVPESESTIDTF
+439 
-454 AIESSTEV
+454 
-462 PEGESTI
+462 
-469 DTVAKSGLALE
+469 E

-508 IMGASG
+508 IMGPSG

-522 AIAGLW
+522 AIAGFW

-537 PKLNEILFLPQ
+537 PELNEILFLPQ

-563 PQTNLDISDVEI
+563 PQTNLDISDIEI
-575 QQVLEKVN
+575 QEVLEKVN
-583 LPELAE
+583 LAKLAE
-589 RFGGLDAVENWSQ
+589 RFGGLDVVENWSQ

-628 EATSALDVPSEEL
+628 EATSALDVPTEEI
-641 LYQQLQETSTTF
+641 LYQQLQETSITF

-672 TADESWQLKPITT
+672 TANESWKLKAITTLNKRP

>member
-1 MPNKKRFNLD
+1 MLNKKKFNLD

-40 VLLATF
+40 VLLGTF

-51 LLTNQRA
+51 FLTNQRA
-58 EFISALSAQDS
+58 EFISALSAQNP
-69 DRFWQSIIQFF
+69 DRFWRSIIEFF
-80 GTVVVAVPF
+80 STVVIAVPF

-95 VRQKLSIFWR
+95 FRQKLSIFWR

-110 SFMKSYLGDRSF
+110 SFMKNYLSDRSF
-122 YKISYHPEIDN
+122 YQISYHPEIDN

-146 DQSLSFLV
+146 DQSLRFLV
-154 IILNATFQLFGFSAL
+154 IILNAIFQLFGFSAL

-174 KPLVFFVVIYAIA
+174 KPLVFFVVGYAIA

-195 FGKVLIGINF
+195 FGKALVGINF

-223 NAESIAFYGGEKQEL
+223 NAESIAFYGGEEQEL
-238 QQANHLFSDVFDN
+238 QQATNLFTDVFNN
-251 FNRLIQWQLYL
+251 FNRLIKWELYL
-262 DIFRNSYE
+262 DIFRNSYD
-270 FITFALPSI
+270 FITWALPSI
-279 IIGRRV
+279 IIGPRV

-296 QAGTAFV
+296 QAATAFS
-303 IILSSLTL
+303 IILGSLTL
-311 IVTQLDRLTEFA
+311 IVNQLDRLTEFA
-323 AGINRLSTFSAIIES
+323 AGINRLSTFSVAIKS

-348 IDTFAIESSPGVP
+348 IDT
-361 EGESTIDTFAGELET
+361 
-376 GRITKAGTAF
+376 IT
-386 AVILSS
+386 
-392 LTLIVNQLGRLR
+392 NYRLG
-404 EFAAGINRLSTSSVA
+404 I
-419 IESSSEVSE
+419 
-428 GESTIDTFTIE
+428 
-439 SSLEVPESESTIDTF
+439 
-454 AIESSTEV
+454 
-462 PEGESTI
+462 
-469 DTVAKSGLALE
+469 E

-508 IMGASG
+508 IMGPSG

-522 AIAGLW
+522 AIAGFW

-537 PKLNEILFLPQ
+537 PELNEILFLPQ

-563 PQTNLDISDVEI
+563 PQTNLDISDIEI
-575 QQVLEKVN
+575 QEVLARVN
-583 LPELAE
+583 LAKLAE
-589 RFGGLDAVENWSQ
+589 RFGGLDVVENWSQ

-628 EATSALDVPSEEL
+628 EATSALDVPTEEI
-641 LYQQLQETSTTF
+641 LYQQLQETSITF

-672 TADESWQLKPITT
+672 TANESWKLKAITTLNKSP

>member
-11 LLKNFWS
+11 LLNDFWS

-40 VLLATF
+40 VLLGTF

-58 EFISALSAQDS
+58 EFISALSAQES
-69 DRFWQSIIQFF
+69 DRFWRSILEFF

-133 PDQRIAQDIKSFT
+133 PDQRISQDIKSFT
-146 DQSLSFLV
+146 DQSLSFL
-154 IILNATFQLFGFSAL
+154 ITILNAIFQLFGFSAL

-174 KPLVFFVVIYAIA
+174 KPLVFFVIFYAVA

-195 FGKVLIGINF
+195 FGKVLVGINF

-217 LIRIRE
+217 LIRVRE

-238 QQANHLFSDVFDN
+238 QQANNLFNDVFDN
-251 FNRLIQWQLYL
+251 FNRLIKWQLYL

-279 IIGRRV
+279 IIGPRV

-296 QAGTAFV
+296 QAATAFA
-303 IILSSLTL
+303 IILSSLTV
-311 IVTQLDRLTEFA
+311 IVSQLDRLTEFA
-323 AGINRLSTFSAIIES
+323 AGINRLSTFSAAIES
-338 PPEVPEGEST
+338 SPEVPEGEST
-348 IDTFAIESSPGVP
+348 IDT
-361 EGESTIDTFAGELET
+361 
-376 GRITKAGTAF
+376 IT
-386 AVILSS
+386 
-392 LTLIVNQLGRLR
+392 N
-404 EFAAGINRLSTSSVA
+404 
-419 IESSSEVSE
+419 
-428 GESTIDTFTIE
+428 
-439 SSLEVPESESTIDTF
+439 
-454 AIESSTEV
+454 
-462 PEGESTI
+462 
-469 DTVAKSGLALE
+469 SGLALE

-497 SLEIPSGNGLL
+497 SVEITSGNGLL

-575 QQVLEKVN
+575 QQVLERVN
-583 LPELAE
+583 LPKLAE

-613 FARLFLTKPNYVILD
+613 FARLLLTKPNYVILD

-641 LYQQLQETSTTF
+641 LYQQLQGKSTTF

-672 TADESWQLKPITT
+672 TTDESWELKPIVT

>member
-1 MPNKKRFNLD
+1 MLNKKKFNLD

-40 VLLATF
+40 VLLGTF

-51 LLTNQRA
+51 FLTNQRA
-58 EFISALSAQDS
+58 EFISALSAQNPE
-69 DRFWQSIIQFF
+69 RFWRSIIGFF
-80 GTVVVAVPF
+80 STVVIAVPF

-95 VRQKLSIFWR
+95 FRQKLSVFWR

-110 SFMKSYLGDRSF
+110 SFMKNYLSDRSF
-122 YKISYHPEIDN
+122 YQISYHPEIDN

-146 DQSLSFLV
+146 DQSLRFLV
-154 IILNATFQLFGFSAL
+154 IILNAIFQLFGFSAL

-174 KPLVFFVVIYAIA
+174 KPLVFFVVGYAIA

-195 FGKVLIGINF
+195 FGKALVGINF

-223 NAESIAFYGGEKQEL
+223 NAESIAFYGGEEQEL
-238 QQANHLFSDVFDN
+238 QQATNLFTDVFNN
-251 FNRLIQWQLYL
+251 FNRLIKWELYL
-262 DIFRNSYE
+262 DIFRNSYD
-270 FITFALPSI
+270 FITWALPSI
-279 IIGRRV
+279 IIGPRV

-296 QAGTAFV
+296 QAATAFS
-303 IILSSLTL
+303 IILGSLTL
-311 IVTQLDRLTEFA
+311 IVNQLDRLTEFA
-323 AGINRLSTFSAIIES
+323 AGINRLSTFSVAIKS

-348 IDTFAIESSPGVP
+348 IDT
-361 EGESTIDTFAGELET
+361 
-376 GRITKAGTAF
+376 ITN
-386 AVILSS
+386 SW
-392 LTLIVNQLGRLR
+392 LG
-404 EFAAGINRLSTSSVA
+404 I
-419 IESSSEVSE
+419 
-428 GESTIDTFTIE
+428 
-439 SSLEVPESESTIDTF
+439 
-454 AIESSTEV
+454 
-462 PEGESTI
+462 
-469 DTVAKSGLALE
+469 E

-508 IMGASG
+508 IMGPSG

-522 AIAGLW
+522 AIAGFW

-537 PKLNEILFLPQ
+537 PELNEILFLPQ

-563 PQTNLDISDVEI
+563 PQTNLDISDIEI
-575 QQVLEKVN
+575 QEVLEKVN
-583 LPELAE
+583 LAKLAE
-589 RFGGLDAVENWSQ
+589 RFGGLDVVENWSQ

-628 EATSALDVPSEEL
+628 EATSALDVPTEEI
-641 LYQQLQETSTTF
+641 LYQQLQETSITF

-672 TADESWQLKPITT
+672 TANESWKLKAITTLNKRP

>member
-1 MPNKKRFNLD
+1 MLNKKKFNLD

-18 IAKLYWF
+18 IAQLYWF

-40 VLLATF
+40 VLLGTF

-51 LLTNQRA
+51 FLTNQRA
-58 EFISALSAQDS
+58 EFISALSAQNPE
-69 DRFWQSIIQFF
+69 RFWRSIIGFF
-80 GTVVVAVPF
+80 STVVIAVPF

-95 VRQKLSIFWR
+95 FRQKLSVFWR

-110 SFMKSYLGDRSF
+110 SFMKNYLSDRSF
-122 YKISYHPEIDN
+122 YQISYHPEIDN

-146 DQSLSFLV
+146 DQSLRFLV
-154 IILNATFQLFGFSAL
+154 IILNAIFQLFGFSAL

-174 KPLVFFVVIYAIA
+174 KPLVFFVVGYAIA

-195 FGKVLIGINF
+195 FGKALVGINF

-223 NAESIAFYGGEKQEL
+223 NAESIAFYGGEEQEL
-238 QQANHLFSDVFDN
+238 QQITNLFTDVFNN
-251 FNRLIQWQLYL
+251 FNRLIKWELYL
-262 DIFRNSYE
+262 DIFRNSYD
-270 FITFALPSI
+270 FITWALPSI
-279 IIGRRV
+279 IIGPRV

-296 QAGTAFV
+296 QAATAFS
-303 IILSSLTL
+303 IILGSLTL
-311 IVTQLDRLTEFA
+311 IVNQLDRLTEFA
-323 AGINRLSTFSAIIES
+323 AGINRLSTFSVAIKS

-348 IDTFAIESSPGVP
+348 IDT
-361 EGESTIDTFAGELET
+361 
-376 GRITKAGTAF
+376 ITN
-386 AVILSS
+386 SW
-392 LTLIVNQLGRLR
+392 LG
-404 EFAAGINRLSTSSVA
+404 I
-419 IESSSEVSE
+419 
-428 GESTIDTFTIE
+428 
-439 SSLEVPESESTIDTF
+439 
-454 AIESSTEV
+454 
-462 PEGESTI
+462 
-469 DTVAKSGLALE
+469 E

-508 IMGASG
+508 IMGPSG

-522 AIAGLW
+522 AIAGFW

-537 PKLNEILFLPQ
+537 PELNEILFLPQ

-563 PQTNLDISDVEI
+563 PQTNLDISDIEI
-575 QQVLEKVN
+575 QEVLERVN
-583 LPELAE
+583 LAKLAE
-589 RFGGLDAVENWSQ
+589 RFGGLDVVENWSQ

-628 EATSALDVPSEEL
+628 EATSALDVPTEEI
-641 LYQQLQETSTTF
+641 LYQQLQETSITF

-672 TADESWQLKPITT
+672 TANESWKLKAITTLNKRP

>member
-1 MPNKKRFNLD
+1 MLNKKKFNLD

-18 IAKLYWF
+18 IAQLYWF

-40 VLLATF
+40 VLLGTF

-51 LLTNQRA
+51 FLTNQRA
-58 EFISALSAQDS
+58 EFISALSAQNP
-69 DRFWQSIIQFF
+69 DRFWRSIIEFF
-80 GTVVVAVPF
+80 STVVIAVPF

-95 VRQKLSIFWR
+95 FRQKLSVFWR

-110 SFMKSYLGDRSF
+110 SFMKNYLSDRSF
-122 YKISYHPEIDN
+122 YQISYHPEIDN

-146 DQSLSFLV
+146 DQSLRFLV
-154 IILNATFQLFGFSAL
+154 IILNAIFQLFGFSAL

-174 KPLVFFVVIYAIA
+174 KPLVFFVVGYAIA

-195 FGKVLIGINF
+195 FGKALVGINF

-223 NAESIAFYGGEKQEL
+223 NAESIAFYGGEEQEL
-238 QQANHLFSDVFDN
+238 QQATNLFTDVFNN
-251 FNRLIQWQLYL
+251 FNRLIKWELYL
-262 DIFRNSYE
+262 DIFRNSYD
-270 FITFALPSI
+270 FITWALPSI
-279 IIGRRV
+279 IIGPRV

-296 QAGTAFV
+296 QAATAFS
-303 IILSSLTL
+303 IILGSLTL
-311 IVTQLDRLTEFA
+311 IVNQLDRLTEFA
-323 AGINRLSTFSAIIES
+323 AGINRLSTFSVAIKS

-348 IDTFAIESSPGVP
+348 IDT
-361 EGESTIDTFAGELET
+361 
-376 GRITKAGTAF
+376 IT
-386 AVILSS
+386 
-392 LTLIVNQLGRLR
+392 NYRLG
-404 EFAAGINRLSTSSVA
+404 I
-419 IESSSEVSE
+419 
-428 GESTIDTFTIE
+428 
-439 SSLEVPESESTIDTF
+439 
-454 AIESSTEV
+454 
-462 PEGESTI
+462 
-469 DTVAKSGLALE
+469 E

-508 IMGASG
+508 IMGPSG

-522 AIAGLW
+522 AIAGFW

-537 PKLNEILFLPQ
+537 PELNEILFLPQ

-563 PQTNLDISDVEI
+563 PQTNLDISDIEI
-575 QQVLEKVN
+575 REVLEKVN
-583 LPELAE
+583 LAKLAE
-589 RFGGLDAVENWSQ
+589 RFGGLDVVENWSQ

-628 EATSALDVPSEEL
+628 EATSALDVPTEEI
-641 LYQQLQETSTTF
+641 LYQQLQETSITF

-672 TADESWQLKPITT
+672 TANESWKLKAITTLNKRP

>member
-1 MPNKKRFNLD
+1 MLNKKKFNLD

-40 VLLATF
+40 VLLGTF

-51 LLTNQRA
+51 FLTNQRA
-58 EFISALSAQDS
+58 EFISALSAQNPE
-69 DRFWQSIIQFF
+69 RFWRSIIGFF
-80 GTVVVAVPF
+80 STVVIAVPF

-95 VRQKLSIFWR
+95 FRQKLSVFWR

-110 SFMKSYLGDRSF
+110 SFMKNYLSDRSF
-122 YKISYHPEIDN
+122 YQISYHPEIDN

-154 IILNATFQLFGFSAL
+154 ITLNAIFQLFGFSTL

-174 KPLVFFVVIYAIA
+174 KPLVFFVIAYAIA

-195 FGKVLIGINF
+195 FGKVLVEINF

-217 LIRIRE
+217 LIRVRE
-223 NAESIAFYGGEKQEL
+223 NSESIAFYRGEKQEL
-238 QQANHLFSDVFDN
+238 QQAKNIFNDVFNN

-279 IIGRRV
+279 IIGPRV

-296 QAGTAFV
+296 QAGVAFS
-303 IILSSLTL
+303 IILSSLTV
-311 IVTQLDRLTEFA
+311 IVSQLDRLTEFA
-323 AGINRLSTFSAIIES
+323 AGINRLSTFSEAI
-338 PPEVPEGEST
+338 
-348 IDTFAIESSPGVP
+348 
-361 EGESTIDTFAGELET
+361 
-376 GRITKAGTAF
+376 
-386 AVILSS
+386 
-392 LTLIVNQLGRLR
+392 Q
-404 EFAAGINRLSTSSVA
+404 
-419 IESSSEVSE
+419 
-428 GESTIDTFTIE
+428 
-439 SSLEVPESESTIDTF
+439 
-454 AIESSTEV
+454 SSTEV
-462 PEGESTI
+462 PKGELAI
-469 DTVAKSGLALE
+469 DTITNSCLALE

-485 TPNYQRTLVRDI
+485 TPNYQRTLFRDI
-497 SLEIPSGNGLL
+497 SLEIKPGDGLL
-508 IMGASG
+508 IMGPSG
-514 SGKSSILR
+514 CGKSSILR

-563 PQTNLDISDVEI
+563 PQSNLNISDVKI
-575 QQVLEKVN
+575 QEVLEKVN
-583 LPELAE
+583 LTKLAE
-589 RFGGLDAVENWSQ
+589 RFGGLDAEENWSQ

-613 FARLFLTKPNYVILD
+613 FTRLLLTQPKYVILD
-628 EATSALDVPSEEL
+628 EATSALDVPTEEI
-641 LYQQLQETSTTF
+641 LYKQLQETSITF

-660 TLKNYHQQLLEI
+660 TLKKYHQQLLEI
-672 TADESWQLKPITT
+672 TANESWQLKPIITLDKR

>member
-1 MPNKKRFNLD
+1 MLNKKKFNLD

-18 IAKLYWF
+18 IAQLYWF

-40 VLLATF
+40 VLLGTF

-51 LLTNQRA
+51 FLTNQRA
-58 EFISALSAQDS
+58 EFISALSAQNP
-69 DRFWQSIIQFF
+69 DRFWRSIIEFF
-80 GTVVVAVPF
+80 STVVIAVPF

-95 VRQKLSIFWR
+95 FRQKLSIFWR

-110 SFMKSYLGDRSF
+110 SFMKNYLSDRSF
-122 YKISYHPEIDN
+122 YQISYHPEIDN

-146 DQSLSFLV
+146 DQSLRFLV
-154 IILNATFQLFGFSAL
+154 IILNAIFQLFGFSAL

-174 KPLVFFVVIYAIA
+174 KPLVFFVVGYAIA

-195 FGKVLIGINF
+195 FGKALVGINF

-223 NAESIAFYGGEKQEL
+223 HAESIAFYGGEEQEL
-238 QQANHLFSDVFDN
+238 QQATNLFTDVFNN
-251 FNRLIQWQLYL
+251 FNRLIKWELYL
-262 DIFRNSYE
+262 DIFRNSYD
-270 FITFALPSI
+270 FITWALPSI
-279 IIGRRV
+279 IIGPRV

-296 QAGTAFV
+296 QAATAFS
-303 IILSSLTL
+303 IILGSLTL
-311 IVTQLDRLTEFA
+311 IVNQLDRLTEFA
-323 AGINRLSTFSAIIES
+323 AGINRLSTFSVAIKS

-348 IDTFAIESSPGVP
+348 IDT
-361 EGESTIDTFAGELET
+361 
-376 GRITKAGTAF
+376 ITN
-386 AVILSS
+386 SC
-392 LTLIVNQLGRLR
+392 LG
-404 EFAAGINRLSTSSVA
+404 I
-419 IESSSEVSE
+419 
-428 GESTIDTFTIE
+428 
-439 SSLEVPESESTIDTF
+439 
-454 AIESSTEV
+454 
-462 PEGESTI
+462 
-469 DTVAKSGLALE
+469 E

-508 IMGASG
+508 IMGPSG

-522 AIAGLW
+522 AIAGFW

-537 PKLNEILFLPQ
+537 PELNEILFLPQ

-563 PQTNLDISDVEI
+563 PQTNLDISDIEI
-575 QQVLEKVN
+575 QEVLEKVN
-583 LPELAE
+583 LAKLAE
-589 RFGGLDAVENWSQ
+589 RFGGLDVVENWSQ

-628 EATSALDVPSEEL
+628 EATSALDVPTEEI
-641 LYQQLQETSTTF
+641 LYQQLQETSITF

-672 TADESWQLKPITT
+672 TANESWKLKAITTLNKRQ

>member
-1 MPNKKRFNLD
+1 MLNKKKFNLD

-18 IAKLYWF
+18 IAQLYWF

-40 VLLATF
+40 VLLGTF

-51 LLTNQRA
+51 FLTNQRA
-58 EFISALSAQDS
+58 EFISALSAQNPE
-69 DRFWQSIIQFF
+69 RFWRSIIGFF
-80 GTVVVAVPF
+80 STVVIAVPF

-95 VRQKLSIFWR
+95 FRQKLSVFWR

-110 SFMKSYLGDRSF
+110 SFMKNYLSDRSF
-122 YKISYHPEIDN
+122 YQISYHPEIDN

-146 DQSLSFLV
+146 DQSLRFLV
-154 IILNATFQLFGFSAL
+154 IILNAIFQLFGFSAL

-174 KPLVFFVVIYAIA
+174 KPLVFFVVGYAIA

-195 FGKVLIGINF
+195 FGKALVGINF

-223 NAESIAFYGGEKQEL
+223 NAESIAFYGGEEQEL
-238 QQANHLFSDVFDN
+238 QQATNLFTDVFNN
-251 FNRLIQWQLYL
+251 FNRLIKWELYL
-262 DIFRNSYE
+262 DIFRNSYD
-270 FITFALPSI
+270 FITWALPSI
-279 IIGRRV
+279 IIGPRV

-296 QAGTAFV
+296 QAATAFS
-303 IILSSLTL
+303 IILGSLTL
-311 IVTQLDRLTEFA
+311 IVNQLDRLTEFA
-323 AGINRLSTFSAIIES
+323 AGINRLSTFSVAIKS

-348 IDTFAIESSPGVP
+348 IDT
-361 EGESTIDTFAGELET
+361 
-376 GRITKAGTAF
+376 ITN
-386 AVILSS
+386 SW
-392 LTLIVNQLGRLR
+392 LG
-404 EFAAGINRLSTSSVA
+404 I
-419 IESSSEVSE
+419 
-428 GESTIDTFTIE
+428 
-439 SSLEVPESESTIDTF
+439 
-454 AIESSTEV
+454 
-462 PEGESTI
+462 
-469 DTVAKSGLALE
+469 E

-508 IMGASG
+508 IMGPSG

-522 AIAGLW
+522 AIAGFW

-537 PKLNEILFLPQ
+537 PELNEILFLPQ

-563 PQTNLDISDVEI
+563 PQTNLDISDIEI
-575 QQVLEKVN
+575 QEVLARVN
-583 LPELAE
+583 LAKLAE
-589 RFGGLDAVENWSQ
+589 RFGGLDVVENWSQ

-628 EATSALDVPSEEL
+628 EATSALDVPTEEI
-641 LYQQLQETSTTF
+641 LYQQLQETSITF

-672 TADESWQLKPITT
+672 TANESWKLKAITTLNKRP

>member
-1 MPNKKRFNLD
+1 MLNKKKFNLD

-18 IAKLYWF
+18 IAQLYWF

-40 VLLATF
+40 VLLGTF

-51 LLTNQRA
+51 FLTNQRA
-58 EFISALSAQDS
+58 EFISALSAQNPE
-69 DRFWQSIIQFF
+69 RFWRSIIGFF
-80 GTVVVAVPF
+80 STVVIAVPF

-95 VRQKLSIFWR
+95 FRQKLSVFWR

-110 SFMKSYLGDRSF
+110 SFMKNYLSDRSF
-122 YKISYHPEIDN
+122 YQISYHPEIDN

-146 DQSLSFLV
+146 DQSLRFLV
-154 IILNATFQLFGFSAL
+154 IILNAIFQLFGFSAL

-174 KPLVFFVVIYAIA
+174 KPLVFFVVGYAIA

-195 FGKVLIGINF
+195 FGKALVGINF

-223 NAESIAFYGGEKQEL
+223 NAESIAFYGGEEQEL
-238 QQANHLFSDVFDN
+238 QQATNLFTDVFNN
-251 FNRLIQWQLYL
+251 FNRLIKWELYL
-262 DIFRNSYE
+262 DIFRNSYD
-270 FITFALPSI
+270 FITWALPSI
-279 IIGRRV
+279 IIGPRV

-296 QAGTAFV
+296 QAATAFS
-303 IILSSLTL
+303 IILGSLTL
-311 IVTQLDRLTEFA
+311 IVNQLDRLTEFA
-323 AGINRLSTFSAIIES
+323 AGINRLSTFSVAIKS

-348 IDTFAIESSPGVP
+348 IDT
-361 EGESTIDTFAGELET
+361 
-376 GRITKAGTAF
+376 IT
-386 AVILSS
+386 
-392 LTLIVNQLGRLR
+392 NYRLG
-404 EFAAGINRLSTSSVA
+404 I
-419 IESSSEVSE
+419 
-428 GESTIDTFTIE
+428 
-439 SSLEVPESESTIDTF
+439 
-454 AIESSTEV
+454 
-462 PEGESTI
+462 
-469 DTVAKSGLALE
+469 E

-508 IMGASG
+508 IMGPSG

-522 AIAGLW
+522 AIAGFW

-537 PKLNEILFLPQ
+537 PELNEILFLPQ

-563 PQTNLDISDVEI
+563 PQTNLDISDIEI
-575 QQVLEKVN
+575 QEVLARVN
-583 LPELAE
+583 LAKLAE
-589 RFGGLDAVENWSQ
+589 RFGGLDVVENWSQ

-628 EATSALDVPSEEL
+628 EATSALDVPTEEI
-641 LYQQLQETSTTF
+641 LYQQLQETSITF
-653 ISVGHRP
+653 ISVGHRR

-672 TADESWQLKPITT
+672 TANESWKLKAITTLNKRP

>member
-1 MPNKKRFNLD
+1 MLNKKKFNLD

-40 VLLATF
+40 VLLGTF

-51 LLTNQRA
+51 FLTNQRA
-58 EFISALSAQDS
+58 EFISALSAQNPE
-69 DRFWQSIIQFF
+69 RFWRSIIGFF
-80 GTVVVAVPF
+80 STVVIAVPF

-95 VRQKLSIFWR
+95 FRQKLSVFWR

-110 SFMKSYLGDRSF
+110 SFMKNYLSDRSF
-122 YKISYHPEIDN
+122 YQISYHPEIDN

-146 DQSLSFLV
+146 DQSLRFLV
-154 IILNATFQLFGFSAL
+154 IILNAIFQLFGFSAL

-174 KPLVFFVVIYAIA
+174 KPLVFFVVGYAIA

-195 FGKVLIGINF
+195 FGKALVGINF

-223 NAESIAFYGGEKQEL
+223 NAESIAFYGGEEQEL
-238 QQANHLFSDVFDN
+238 QQATNLFTDVFNN
-251 FNRLIQWQLYL
+251 FNRLIKWELYL
-262 DIFRNSYE
+262 DIFRNSYD
-270 FITFALPSI
+270 FITWALPSI
-279 IIGRRV
+279 IIGPRV

-296 QAGTAFV
+296 QAATAFS
-303 IILSSLTL
+303 IILGSLTL
-311 IVTQLDRLTEFA
+311 IVNQLDRLTEFA
-323 AGINRLSTFSAIIES
+323 AGINRLSTFSVAIKS

-348 IDTFAIESSPGVP
+348 IDT
-361 EGESTIDTFAGELET
+361 
-376 GRITKAGTAF
+376 ITN
-386 AVILSS
+386 SC
-392 LTLIVNQLGRLR
+392 LG
-404 EFAAGINRLSTSSVA
+404 I
-419 IESSSEVSE
+419 
-428 GESTIDTFTIE
+428 
-439 SSLEVPESESTIDTF
+439 
-454 AIESSTEV
+454 
-462 PEGESTI
+462 
-469 DTVAKSGLALE
+469 E

-508 IMGASG
+508 IMGPSG

-522 AIAGLW
+522 AIAGFW

-537 PKLNEILFLPQ
+537 PELNEILFLPQ

-563 PQTNLDISDVEI
+563 PQTNLDISDIEI
-575 QQVLEKVN
+575 QEVLEKVN
-583 LPELAE
+583 LAKLAE
-589 RFGGLDAVENWSQ
+589 RFGGLDVVENWSQ

-628 EATSALDVPSEEL
+628 EATSALDVPTEEI
-641 LYQQLQETSTTF
+641 LYQQLQETSITF

-672 TADESWQLKPITT
+672 TANESWKLKAITTLNKRP

>member
-1 MPNKKRFNLD
+1 MLNKKKFNLD

-25 SEQKWRARG
+25 SEQKWLARG

-40 VLLATF
+40 VLLGTF
-46 TVFNL
+46 TVFTL
-51 LLTNQRA
+51 FITNQQA
-58 EFISALSAQDS
+58 EFVSALSAQNPE
-69 DRFWQSIIQFF
+69 RFWRSIIGFF
-80 GTVVVAVPF
+80 STVVIAVPF

-95 VRQKLSIFWR
+95 FRQKLSVFWR

-110 SFMKSYLGDRSF
+110 SFMKNYLSDRSF
-122 YKISYHPEIDN
+122 YQISYHLEIDN

-146 DQSLSFLV
+146 DQSLRFLV
-154 IILNATFQLFGFSAL
+154 IILNAIFQLFGFSAL

-174 KPLVFFVVIYAIA
+174 KPLVFFVVGYAIA

-195 FGKVLIGINF
+195 FGKALVGINF

-223 NAESIAFYGGEKQEL
+223 NAESIAFYGGEEQEL
-238 QQANHLFSDVFDN
+238 QQATNLFTDVFNN
-251 FNRLIQWQLYL
+251 FNRLIKWELYL
-262 DIFRNSYE
+262 DIFRNSYD
-270 FITFALPSI
+270 FITWALPSI
-279 IIGRRV
+279 IIGPRV

-296 QAGTAFV
+296 QAATAFS
-303 IILSSLTL
+303 IILGSLTL
-311 IVTQLDRLTEFA
+311 IVNQLDRLTEFA
-323 AGINRLSTFSAIIES
+323 AGINRLSTFSVAIKS
-338 PPEVPEGEST
+338 TPEVPEGEST
-348 IDTFAIESSPGVP
+348 VDT
-361 EGESTIDTFAGELET
+361 
-376 GRITKAGTAF
+376 ITN
-386 AVILSS
+386 SW
-392 LTLIVNQLGRLR
+392 LG
-404 EFAAGINRLSTSSVA
+404 I
-419 IESSSEVSE
+419 
-428 GESTIDTFTIE
+428 
-439 SSLEVPESESTIDTF
+439 
-454 AIESSTEV
+454 
-462 PEGESTI
+462 
-469 DTVAKSGLALE
+469 K

-508 IMGASG
+508 IMGPSG

-522 AIAGLW
+522 AIAGFW

-537 PKLNEILFLPQ
+537 PELNEILFLPQ

-563 PQTNLDISDVEI
+563 PQTNLDISDIEI
-575 QQVLEKVN
+575 QEVLARVN
-583 LPELAE
+583 LAKLAE
-589 RFGGLDAVENWSQ
+589 RFGGLDVVENWSQ

-628 EATSALDVPSEEL
+628 EATSALDVPTEEI
-641 LYQQLQETSTTF
+641 LYQQLQETSITF

-672 TADESWQLKPITT
+672 TANESWKLKAITTLNKRP

>member
-1 MPNKKRFNLD
+1 MLNKKKFNLD

-40 VLLATF
+40 LLLGTF

-51 LLTNQRA
+51 FLTNQRA
-58 EFISALSAQDS
+58 EFISALSAQNPE
-69 DRFWQSIIQFF
+69 RFWRSIIGFF
-80 GTVVVAVPF
+80 STVVIAVPF

-95 VRQKLSIFWR
+95 FRQKLSVFWR

-110 SFMKSYLGDRSF
+110 SFMKNYLSDRSF
-122 YKISYHPEIDN
+122 YQISYHPEIDN

-146 DQSLSFLV
+146 DQSLRFLV
-154 IILNATFQLFGFSAL
+154 IILNAIFQLFGFSAL

-174 KPLVFFVVIYAIA
+174 KPLVFFVVGYAIA

-195 FGKVLIGINF
+195 FGKALVGINF

-223 NAESIAFYGGEKQEL
+223 NAESIAFYGGEEQEL
-238 QQANHLFSDVFDN
+238 QQATNLFTDVFNN
-251 FNRLIQWQLYL
+251 FNRLIKWELYL
-262 DIFRNSYE
+262 DIFRNSYD
-270 FITFALPSI
+270 FITWALPSI
-279 IIGRRV
+279 IIGPRV

-296 QAGTAFV
+296 QAATAFS
-303 IILSSLTL
+303 IILGSLTL
-311 IVTQLDRLTEFA
+311 IVNQLDRLTEFA
-323 AGINRLSTFSAIIES
+323 AGINRLSTFSVAIKS

-348 IDTFAIESSPGVP
+348 IDTITNSCLGIE
-361 EGESTIDTFAGELET
+361 
-376 GRITKAGTAF
+376 
-386 AVILSS
+386 
-392 LTLIVNQLGRLR
+392 N
-404 EFAAGINRLSTSSVA
+404 
-419 IESSSEVSE
+419 
-428 GESTIDTFTIE
+428 
-439 SSLEVPESESTIDTF
+439 
-454 AIESSTEV
+454 
-462 PEGESTI
+462 
-469 DTVAKSGLALE
+469 
-480 HLTLK
+480 LTLK

-508 IMGASG
+508 IMGPSG

-522 AIAGLW
+522 AIAGFW

-537 PKLNEILFLPQ
+537 PELNEILFLPQ

-563 PQTNLDISDVEI
+563 PQTNLDISDIEI
-575 QQVLEKVN
+575 QEVLARVN
-583 LPELAE
+583 LAKLAE
-589 RFGGLDAVENWSQ
+589 RFGGLDVVENWSQ

-628 EATSALDVPSEEL
+628 EATSALDVPTEEI
-641 LYQQLQETSTTF
+641 LYQQLQETSITF

-672 TADESWQLKPITT
+672 TANESWKLKAITTLNKRP

>member
-1 MPNKKRFNLD
+1 MLKKKKFNLD
-11 LLKNFWS
+11 LLNDFWS

-51 LLTNQRA
+51 FLTNQRA

-69 DRFWQSIIQFF
+69 DRFWRSIIEFF

-122 YKISYHPEIDN
+122 YKISYDQEIDN

-146 DQSLSFLV
+146 DQSLNFLV
-154 IILNATFQLFGFSAL
+154 IILNAIFQLFGFSAL

-174 KPLVFFVVIYAIA
+174 KPLVFFVVIYAVA

-195 FGKVLIGINF
+195 FGKVLVGINF

-217 LIRIRE
+217 LIRVRE

-238 QQANHLFSDVFDN
+238 QQANNLFTDVFDN
-251 FNRLIQWQLYL
+251 FNRLIKWQLYL
-262 DIFRNSYE
+262 DIFRNSYD
-270 FITFALPSI
+270 FITFALPSL
-279 IIGRRV
+279 IIGPRV

-296 QAGTAFV
+296 QAGTAFA

-311 IVTQLDRLTEFA
+311 IVSQLDRLTEFA
-323 AGINRLSTFSAIIES
+323 AGINRLSTFSAAIES

-348 IDTFAIESSPGVP
+348 I
-361 EGESTIDTFAGELET
+361 
-376 GRITKAGTAF
+376 
-386 AVILSS
+386 
-392 LTLIVNQLGRLR
+392 N
-404 EFAAGINRLSTSSVA
+404 
-419 IESSSEVSE
+419 
-428 GESTIDTFTIE
+428 
-439 SSLEVPESESTIDTF
+439 
-454 AIESSTEV
+454 
-462 PEGESTI
+462 
-469 DTVAKSGLALE
+469 TVGNYGLALE

-575 QQVLEKVN
+575 QQVLERVN
-583 LPELAE
+583 LPELAK

-641 LYQQLQETSTTF
+641 LYQQLQGTSTTF

-672 TADESWQLKPITT
+672 TANESWQLKAITT

>member
-1 MPNKKRFNLD
+1 M
-11 LLKNFWS
+11 
-18 IAKLYWF
+18 
-25 SEQKWRARG
+25 
-34 LLLLVI
+34 LVI

-51 LLTNQRA
+51 FLTNQRA

-69 DRFWQSIIQFF
+69 DRFWRSIIEFF

-122 YKISYHPEIDN
+122 YKISYDQEIDN

-146 DQSLSFLV
+146 DQSLNFLV
-154 IILNATFQLFGFSAL
+154 IILNAIFQLFGFSAL

-174 KPLVFFVVIYAIA
+174 KPLVFFVVIYAVA

-195 FGKVLIGINF
+195 FGKVLVGINF

-217 LIRIRE
+217 LIRVRE

-238 QQANHLFSDVFDN
+238 QQANNLFTDVFDN
-251 FNRLIQWQLYL
+251 FNRLIKWQLYL
-262 DIFRNSYE
+262 DIFRNSYD
-270 FITFALPSI
+270 FITFALPSL
-279 IIGRRV
+279 IIGPRV

-296 QAGTAFV
+296 QAGTAFA

-311 IVTQLDRLTEFA
+311 IVSQLDRLTEFA
-323 AGINRLSTFSAIIES
+323 AGINRLSTFSAAIES

-348 IDTFAIESSPGVP
+348 I
-361 EGESTIDTFAGELET
+361 
-376 GRITKAGTAF
+376 
-386 AVILSS
+386 
-392 LTLIVNQLGRLR
+392 N
-404 EFAAGINRLSTSSVA
+404 
-419 IESSSEVSE
+419 
-428 GESTIDTFTIE
+428 
-439 SSLEVPESESTIDTF
+439 
-454 AIESSTEV
+454 
-462 PEGESTI
+462 
-469 DTVAKSGLALE
+469 TVGNYGLALE

-508 IMGASG
+508 IMGPSG

-575 QQVLEKVN
+575 QQVLERVN

-641 LYQQLQETSTTF
+641 LYQQLQGTSTTF

-672 TADESWQLKPITT
+672 TANESWQLKAITT

>member
-1 MPNKKRFNLD
+1 MLNKKKFNLD

-18 IAKLYWF
+18 IAQLYWF

-40 VLLATF
+40 VLLGTF

-51 LLTNQRA
+51 FLTNQRA
-58 EFISALSAQDS
+58 EFISALSAQNPE
-69 DRFWQSIIQFF
+69 RFWRSIIGFF
-80 GTVVVAVPF
+80 STVVIAVPF

-95 VRQKLSIFWR
+95 FRQKLSIFWR

-110 SFMKSYLGDRSF
+110 SFMKNYLSDRSF
-122 YKISYHPEIDN
+122 YQISYHPEIDN

-146 DQSLSFLV
+146 DQSLRFLV
-154 IILNATFQLFGFSAL
+154 IILNAIFQLFGFSAL

-174 KPLVFFVVIYAIA
+174 KPLVFFVVGYAIA

-195 FGKVLIGINF
+195 FGKALVGINF

-223 NAESIAFYGGEKQEL
+223 NAESIAFYGGEEQEL
-238 QQANHLFSDVFDN
+238 QQATNLFTDVFNN
-251 FNRLIQWQLYL
+251 FNRLIKWELYL
-262 DIFRNSYE
+262 DIFRNSYD
-270 FITFALPSI
+270 FITWALPSI
-279 IIGRRV
+279 IIGPRV

-296 QAGTAFV
+296 QAATAFS
-303 IILSSLTL
+303 IILGSLTL
-311 IVTQLDRLTEFA
+311 IVNQLDRLTEFA
-323 AGINRLSTFSAIIES
+323 AGINRLSTFSVAIKS

-348 IDTFAIESSPGVP
+348 IDT
-361 EGESTIDTFAGELET
+361 
-376 GRITKAGTAF
+376 ITN
-386 AVILSS
+386 SW
-392 LTLIVNQLGRLR
+392 LG
-404 EFAAGINRLSTSSVA
+404 I
-419 IESSSEVSE
+419 
-428 GESTIDTFTIE
+428 
-439 SSLEVPESESTIDTF
+439 
-454 AIESSTEV
+454 
-462 PEGESTI
+462 
-469 DTVAKSGLALE
+469 E

-508 IMGASG
+508 IMGPSG

-522 AIAGLW
+522 AIAGFW

-537 PKLNEILFLPQ
+537 PELNEILFLPQ

-563 PQTNLDISDVEI
+563 PQTNLDISDIEI
-575 QQVLEKVN
+575 QEVLERVN
-583 LPELAE
+583 LAKLAE
-589 RFGGLDAVENWSQ
+589 RFGGLDVVENWSQ

-628 EATSALDVPSEEL
+628 EATSALDVPTEEI
-641 LYQQLQETSTTF
+641 LYQQLQETSITF

-672 TADESWQLKPITT
+672 TANESWKLKAITTLNKRP

>member
-1 MPNKKRFNLD
+1 M
-11 LLKNFWS
+11 
-18 IAKLYWF
+18 AKLYWF
-25 SEQKWRARG
+25 SKNEKWRARG

-40 VLLATF
+40 VLLGTF

-51 LLTNQRA
+51 FLTNQRA
-58 EFISALSAQDS
+58 EFISALSSQNPE
-69 DRFWQSIIQFF
+69 RFWRSIIQFF
-80 GTVVVAVPF
+80 GAVVIAVPF

-95 VRQKLSIFWR
+95 VRQKLSVFWR
-105 RWMTH
+105 RWMTE
-110 SFMKSYLGDRSF
+110 SFMESYLRDRSF

-154 IILNATFQLFGFSAL
+154 ITLNAIFQLFGFSTL

-174 KPLVFFVVIYAIA
+174 KPLVFFVIAYAIA

-195 FGKVLIGINF
+195 FGKVLVEINF

-217 LIRIRE
+217 LIRVRE
-223 NAESIAFYGGEKQEL
+223 NSESIAFYRGEKQEL
-238 QQANHLFSDVFDN
+238 QQAKNIFNDVFNN

-279 IIGRRV
+279 IIGPRV

-296 QAGTAFV
+296 QAGVAFS
-303 IILSSLTL
+303 IILSSLTV
-311 IVTQLDRLTEFA
+311 IVSQLDRLTEFA
-323 AGINRLSTFSAIIES
+323 AGINRLSTFSEAI
-338 PPEVPEGEST
+338 
-348 IDTFAIESSPGVP
+348 
-361 EGESTIDTFAGELET
+361 
-376 GRITKAGTAF
+376 
-386 AVILSS
+386 
-392 LTLIVNQLGRLR
+392 Q
-404 EFAAGINRLSTSSVA
+404 
-419 IESSSEVSE
+419 
-428 GESTIDTFTIE
+428 
-439 SSLEVPESESTIDTF
+439 
-454 AIESSTEV
+454 SSTEV
-462 PEGESTI
+462 PKGELAI
-469 DTVAKSGLALE
+469 DTITNSCLALE

-485 TPNYQRTLVRDI
+485 TPNYQRTLFRDI
-497 SLEIPSGNGLL
+497 SLEIKPGDGLL
-508 IMGASG
+508 IMGPSG
-514 SGKSSILR
+514 CGKSSILR

-563 PQTNLDISDVEI
+563 PQSNLNISDVKI
-575 QQVLEKVN
+575 QEVLEKVN
-583 LPELAE
+583 LTKLAE
-589 RFGGLDAVENWSQ
+589 RFGGLDAEENWSQ

-613 FARLFLTKPNYVILD
+613 FTRLLLTQPKYVILD
-628 EATSALDVPSEEL
+628 EATSALDVPTEEI
-641 LYQQLQETSTTF
+641 LYKQLQETSITF

-660 TLKNYHQQLLEI
+660 TLKKYHQQLLEI
-672 TADESWQLKPITT
+672 TANESWQLKPIITLDKR

>member
-1 MPNKKRFNLD
+1 MLNKKKFNLD

-18 IAKLYWF
+18 IAQLYWF

-40 VLLATF
+40 VLLGTF

-51 LLTNQRA
+51 FLTNQRA
-58 EFISALSAQDS
+58 EFISALSAQNPE
-69 DRFWQSIIQFF
+69 RFWRSIIGFF
-80 GTVVVAVPF
+80 STVVIAVPF

-95 VRQKLSIFWR
+95 FRQKLSVFWR

-110 SFMKSYLGDRSF
+110 SFMKNYLSDRSF
-122 YKISYHPEIDN
+122 YQISYHPEIDN

-146 DQSLSFLV
+146 DQSLRFLV
-154 IILNATFQLFGFSAL
+154 IILNAIFQLFGFSAL

-174 KPLVFFVVIYAIA
+174 KPLVFFVVGYAIA

-195 FGKVLIGINF
+195 FGKALVGINF

-223 NAESIAFYGGEKQEL
+223 NAESIAFYGGEEQEL
-238 QQANHLFSDVFDN
+238 QQATNLFTDVFNN
-251 FNRLIQWQLYL
+251 FNRLIKWELYL
-262 DIFRNSYE
+262 DIFRNSYD
-270 FITFALPSI
+270 FITWALPSI
-279 IIGRRV
+279 IIGPRV

-296 QAGTAFV
+296 QAATAFS
-303 IILSSLTL
+303 IILGSLTL
-311 IVTQLDRLTEFA
+311 IVNQLDRLTEFA
-323 AGINRLSTFSAIIES
+323 AGIDRLSTFSVAIKS

-348 IDTFAIESSPGVP
+348 IDT
-361 EGESTIDTFAGELET
+361 
-376 GRITKAGTAF
+376 IT
-386 AVILSS
+386 
-392 LTLIVNQLGRLR
+392 NYRLG
-404 EFAAGINRLSTSSVA
+404 I
-419 IESSSEVSE
+419 
-428 GESTIDTFTIE
+428 
-439 SSLEVPESESTIDTF
+439 
-454 AIESSTEV
+454 
-462 PEGESTI
+462 
-469 DTVAKSGLALE
+469 E

-508 IMGASG
+508 IMGPSG

-522 AIAGLW
+522 AIAGFW

-537 PKLNEILFLPQ
+537 PELNEILFLPQ

-563 PQTNLDISDVEI
+563 PQTNLDISDIEI
-575 QQVLEKVN
+575 QEVLEKVN
-583 LPELAE
+583 LAKLAE
-589 RFGGLDAVENWSQ
+589 RFGGLDVVENWSQ

-628 EATSALDVPSEEL
+628 EATSALDVPTEEI
-641 LYQQLQETSTTF
+641 LYQQLQETSITF

-672 TADESWQLKPITT
+672 TANESWKLKAITTLNKRP

>member
-1 MPNKKRFNLD
+1 MLNKKKFNLD

-40 VLLATF
+40 VLLGTF

-51 LLTNQRA
+51 FLTNQRA
-58 EFISALSAQDS
+58 EFISALSAQNPE
-69 DRFWQSIIQFF
+69 RFWRSIIGFF
-80 GTVVVAVPF
+80 STVVIAVPF

-95 VRQKLSIFWR
+95 FRQKLSVFWR

-110 SFMKSYLGDRSF
+110 SFMKNYLSDRSF
-122 YKISYHPEIDN
+122 YQISYHPEIDN

-146 DQSLSFLV
+146 DQSLRFLV
-154 IILNATFQLFGFSAL
+154 IILNAIFQLFGFSAL

-174 KPLVFFVVIYAIA
+174 KPLVFFVVGYAIA

-195 FGKVLIGINF
+195 FGKALVGINF

-223 NAESIAFYGGEKQEL
+223 NAESIAFYGGEEQEL
-238 QQANHLFSDVFDN
+238 QQATNLFTDVFNN
-251 FNRLIQWQLYL
+251 FNRLIKWELYL

-279 IIGRRV
+279 IIGPRV

-296 QAGTAFV
+296 QAATAFS
-303 IILSSLTL
+303 IILGSLTL
-311 IVTQLDRLTEFA
+311 IVNQLDRLTEFA
-323 AGINRLSTFSAIIES
+323 AGINRLSTFSVAIKS

-348 IDTFAIESSPGVP
+348 IDT
-361 EGESTIDTFAGELET
+361 
-376 GRITKAGTAF
+376 IT
-386 AVILSS
+386 
-392 LTLIVNQLGRLR
+392 NYRLG
-404 EFAAGINRLSTSSVA
+404 I
-419 IESSSEVSE
+419 
-428 GESTIDTFTIE
+428 
-439 SSLEVPESESTIDTF
+439 
-454 AIESSTEV
+454 
-462 PEGESTI
+462 
-469 DTVAKSGLALE
+469 E

-508 IMGASG
+508 IMGPSG

-522 AIAGLW
+522 AIAGFW

-537 PKLNEILFLPQ
+537 PELNEILFLPQ

-563 PQTNLDISDVEI
+563 PQTNLDISDIEI
-575 QQVLEKVN
+575 QEVLERVN
-583 LPELAE
+583 LAKLAE
-589 RFGGLDAVENWSQ
+589 RFGGLDVVENWSQ

-628 EATSALDVPSEEL
+628 EATSALDVPTEEI
-641 LYQQLQETSTTF
+641 LYQQLQETSITF

-672 TADESWQLKPITT
+672 TANESWKLKAITTLNKRP